1 MFDRVSR
8 LFRISEWS
16 RQNKLSHVPTVV
28 SNSGQSECQSPGI
41 RVSSYQ
47 GAQALKPLHFVVF
60 GDESIHVDFYRG
72 PD

>member
-16 RQNKLSHVPTVV
+16 RQIKLSHVPTVV

-41 RVSSYQ
+41 RVSYQ
-47 GAQALKPLHFVVF
+47 G
-60 GDESIHVDFYRG
+60 G
-72 PD
+72 PGLEAVTFRSLW